1 MSQAD
6 SRTCEHHCQF
16 KSMKNIRVTASWNLA
31 LKFLN
36 IPEARP
42 CGAGSD
48 SLQER
53 LSGPLHKVVRFVT
66 IRTSDA
72 GDAKNIE
79 WSSQRAAGID

>member
-1 MSQAD
+1 MPQAD
-6 SRTCEHHCQF
+6 SRIWEHHCQF
-16 KSMKNIRVTASWNLA
+16 KSMKNISVTALWNPA
-31 LKFLN
+31 LKFWD

-53 LSGPLHKVVRFVT
+53 LGRPLHKVVRFVT

-72 GDAKNIE
+72 GDANNTE
-79 WSSQRAAGID
+79 WSPQRAAGID